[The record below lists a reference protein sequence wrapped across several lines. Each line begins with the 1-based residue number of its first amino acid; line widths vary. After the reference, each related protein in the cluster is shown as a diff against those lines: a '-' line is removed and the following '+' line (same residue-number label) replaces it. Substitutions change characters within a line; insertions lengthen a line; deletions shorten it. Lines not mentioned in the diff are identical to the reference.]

1 MNTAMHIWR
10 AHIRPRPY
18 PRDLDR
24 VAQEFGR
31 QLDGDG
37 CGAAAVHHGLLLGG
51 LTIPMATLHAMFRV
65 NPDGIDGERLSA
77 CLQALGL
84 EPIYLEKPSRE
95 STRQF
100 LERLGREMDR
110 GVFVLACISGGR
122 HWITL
127 GRWQGGRI
135 RAVDSYVARQWL
147 PSWTWD
153 LGMYSLTPEEFDQ
166 CDWEDCVQLVRPG
179 IWQENYLEWLPGRDR
194 LLRLAGHSLEASAT
208 MAQRLQFAAHD
219 YLNDNR
225 YNYDQL
231 EFCLSEKSSMAVR
244 VEDPRSQAISIH
256 APPAK
261 GPEGQVVVVRRLAQ
275 CDPKHPG
282 PPELIFRMS
291 ALRGWQLLR
300 QKIRF
305 PCPACKFSLSAPA
318 AMSGQQSR
326 CPKCGQPVVVP

>member
-1 MNTAMHIWR
+1 MNTAMDIWR
-10 AHIRPRPY
+10 AQIRPHPY
-18 PRDLDR
+18 PRDLDL

-31 QLDGDG
+31 QLDGYD

-51 LTIPMATLHAMFRV
+51 LTIPKATLQAMFRV
-65 NPDGIDGERLSA
+65 DPDGIDGERLSD
-77 CLQALGL
+77 CLEALGL
-84 EPIYLEKPSRE
+84 EPLYLKKPSGE
-95 STRQF
+95 STQQF
-100 LERLGREMDR
+100 LERLGQEMDR
-110 GVFVLACISGGR
+110 GAFVLACISHGY

-135 RAVDSYVARQWL
+135 RVVNSYVAKQWL
-147 PSWTWD
+147 PSWTRD

-166 CDWEDCVQLVRPG
+166 SKWDDDVQLVRPG
-179 IWQENYLEWLPGRDR
+179 IWHKNYQEWLPGRDR

-219 YLNDNR
+219 YLNHER

-275 CDPKHPG
+275 GGPEHAG
-282 PPELIFRMS
+282 PPELIFRLS
-291 ALRGWQLLR
+291 ALRGWQLL
-300 QKIRF
+300 
-305 PCPACKFSLSAPA
+305 SPA
-318 AMSGQQSR
+318 ARQLGGG
-326 CPKCGQPVVVP
+326 CKP